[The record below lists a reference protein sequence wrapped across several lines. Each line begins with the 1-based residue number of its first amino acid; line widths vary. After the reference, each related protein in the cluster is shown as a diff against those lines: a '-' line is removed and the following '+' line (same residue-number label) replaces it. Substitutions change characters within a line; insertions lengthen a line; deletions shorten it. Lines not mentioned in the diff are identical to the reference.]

1 MIGGDA
7 LFCPQCGSE
16 IDGRLVD
23 WGMQDGESRM
33 FRCGQCGSALTVTK
47 HIVVSY
53 TVREA
58 DKA

>member
-1 MIGGDA
+1 MIRGGA

-16 IDGRLVD
+16 IDGRLAD
-23 WGMQDGESRM
+23 WDMRDGESRM
-33 FRCGQCGSALTVTK
+33 FHCGQCGSALTVTA
-47 HIVVSY
+47 HIEVSY

>member
-1 MIGGDA
+1 MIRGDA

-16 IDGRLVD
+16 IDGRLAD
-23 WGMQDGESRM
+23 WGMRDGQSRM
-33 FRCGQCGSALTVTK
+33 FRCEQCGSVLTVTA

>member
-1 MIGGDA
+1 MIRGDA

-16 IDGRLVD
+16 IDGRLAD
-23 WGMQDGESRM
+23 WDMRDGESRM
-33 FRCGQCGSALTVTK
+33 FHCGQCGSALTVTA
-47 HIVVSY
+47 HIEVSY

>member
-1 MIGGDA
+1 MIRGDA

-16 IDGRLVD
+16 VDERLADWDMRDG
-23 WGMQDGESRM
+23 QSRM
-33 FRCGQCGSALTVTK
+33 FRCERCGSVLTVTA